1 MALKERLMGMFP
13 DVGALTS
20 QMNDKFEEL
29 LGELKT
35 MQAVLSDIL
44 AELRTQRGA
53 PS

>member
-1 MALKERLMGMFP
+1 MAFKARFMGMFP
-13 DVGALTS
+13 DIGGLTS

-29 LGELKT
+29 LGELKAMHGT
-35 MQAVLSDIL
+35 LGDIL